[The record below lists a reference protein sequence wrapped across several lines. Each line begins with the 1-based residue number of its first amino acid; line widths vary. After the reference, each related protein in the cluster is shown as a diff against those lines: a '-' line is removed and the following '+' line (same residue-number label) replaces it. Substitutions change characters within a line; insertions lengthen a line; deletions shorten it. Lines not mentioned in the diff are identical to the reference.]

1 MRHMSQLIRF
11 ILVGAFNTILGYG
24 IIFFFMYI
32 VNLSPEFSNAIGYM
46 TTLIVSYSLHRRY
59 TFRIKQK
66 KNIMFFYFLIVFM
79 ISYCANLI
87 ILVILVRAM
96 GVHAGISQFV
106 AGAVY
111 VCTSYL
117 LNKHYAFRPSETNQ

>member
-1 MRHMSQLIRF
+1 MFHMSQLIRF

-32 VNLSPEFSNAIGYM
+32 VNLSPEFSNVIGYM
-46 TTLIVSYSLHRRY
+46 TTLIVSYFLHRKY
-59 TFRIKQK
+59 TFRIEQK
-66 KNIMFFYFLIVFM
+66 KNIMFLYFLIVFM
-79 ISYCANLI
+79 ISYCANLV

-96 GVHAGISQFV
+96 GIHAGISQFV

-117 LNKHYAFRPSETNQ
+117 LNKYYAFRPSEAN

>member
-1 MRHMSQLIRF
+1 MSQLIRF

-32 VNLSPEFSNAIGYM
+32 TNLSPEFSNMIGY
-46 TTLIVSYSLHRRY
+46 TATLIVAYFLHRRY
-59 TFRIKQK
+59 TFRIEQK

-79 ISYCANLI
+79 ISYCANLA

-96 GVHAGISQFV
+96 GIHAGISQFV

-117 LNKHYAFRPSETNQ
+117 LNKYYAFRPSETD

>member
-1 MRHMSQLIRF
+1 MFHMSQFIRF

-32 VNLSPEFSNAIGYM
+32 INLSPEFSNVIGYM
-46 TTLIVSYSLHRRY
+46 ATLIVSYFLHRRY
-59 TFRIKQK
+59 TFRIEQK
-66 KNIMFFYFLIVFM
+66 KNIMFFYFLMVFI
-79 ISYCANLI
+79 ISYCANLA

-96 GVHAGISQFV
+96 SIHAGISQFV

-117 LNKHYAFRPSETNQ
+117 LNKYYAFRPSETD

>member
-1 MRHMSQLIRF
+1 MFHMSQLIRF

-32 VNLSPEFSNAIGYM
+32 INLSPEFSNVIGYM
-46 TTLIVSYSLHRRY
+46 ATLIVSYFLHRRY
-59 TFRIKQK
+59 TFRIEQK
-66 KNIMFFYFLIVFM
+66 KNIMFFYFLMVFI
-79 ISYCANLI
+79 ISYCANLA

-96 GVHAGISQFV
+96 SIHAGISQFV

-117 LNKHYAFRPSETNQ
+117 LNKYYAFRPSETD

>member
-1 MRHMSQLIRF
+1 MLHMSQLIRF

-32 VNLSPEFSNAIGYM
+32 INLSPEFSNMIGY
-46 TTLIVSYSLHRRY
+46 TATLIVAYFLHRRY
-59 TFRIKQK
+59 TFRIEQK

-79 ISYCANLI
+79 ISYCANLA

-96 GVHAGISQFV
+96 GIHAGISQFV

-117 LNKHYAFRPSETNQ
+117 LNKYYAFRPSETD

>member
-24 IIFFFMYI
+24 IIFFFMYVI
-32 VNLSPEFSNAIGYM
+32 DLSPEFSNAIGYM

-79 ISYCANLI
+79 ISYCANLV

-117 LNKHYAFRPSETNQ
+117 LNKHYAFRPSET

>member
-1 MRHMSQLIRF
+1 MSQLIRF
-11 ILVGAFNTILGYG
+11 ILVGAFNTVLGYG

-32 VNLSPEFSNAIGYM
+32 INLSPEFSNVIGYM
-46 TTLIVSYSLHRRY
+46 ATLIASYFLHRRY
-59 TFRIKQK
+59 TFRVEQK

-79 ISYCANLI
+79 ISYCANLA

-96 GVHAGISQFV
+96 GIHAGISQFV
-106 AGAVY
+106 AGAAY

-117 LNKHYAFRPSETNQ
+117 LNKYYAFRPSETNQ